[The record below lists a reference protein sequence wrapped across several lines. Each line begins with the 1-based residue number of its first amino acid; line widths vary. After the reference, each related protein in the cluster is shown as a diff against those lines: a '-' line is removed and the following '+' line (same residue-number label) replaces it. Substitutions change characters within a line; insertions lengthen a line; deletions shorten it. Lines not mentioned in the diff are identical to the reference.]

1 MANDN
6 VYVYTL
12 ETIENYYPR
21 IMKIKVANNLIK
33 DGIATKNK
41 KDTDKIFIGDKND
54 YNRAIACSI
63 IIIFIS
69 NKYFICI
76 LFVFCSN
83 PIFY

>member
-33 DGIATKNK
+33 DGIATKK
-41 KDTDKIFIGDKND
+41 QKG
-54 YNRAIACSI
+54 YR
-63 IIIFIS
+63 
-69 NKYFICI
+69 
-76 LFVFCSN
+76 
-83 PIFY
+83 